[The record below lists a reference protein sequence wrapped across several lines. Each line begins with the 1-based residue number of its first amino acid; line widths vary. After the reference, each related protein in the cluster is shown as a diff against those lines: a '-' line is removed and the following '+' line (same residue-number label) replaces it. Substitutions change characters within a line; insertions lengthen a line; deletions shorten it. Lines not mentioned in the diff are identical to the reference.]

1 MILPDREH
9 APSRYGGRAVPAAM
23 VRVGVTGAAG
33 FIGGALVQYLTDSGY
48 EVRGVDNL
56 TGPMAVLR
64 PGIDVLQT
72 DVRGPAALDHL
83 RDCDVV
89 LHLAAVSGV
98 IACAERPEASAA
110 INLGSTN
117 TLARWCAGRR
127 IPLAFASSFAVV
139 GVPDQLPITEETP
152 AKPTHE
158 YARQKAAGEEIVRGH
173 ATRSGVPMAILRMS
187 NVYGRYV
194 ADGHPIAKGN
204 VLNAFAEQAP
214 HGALRVNAPGTQR
227 RDYIHLVDVLA
238 HWEATVRFLLA
249 AKRPSRGF
257 TFNVASGETATVLDL
272 AGRVA
277 ERWAALH
284 PEAAKL
290 DVQVVPNPRGSIEL
304 LQPEFEVR
312 RAETDKLLGVTC
324 TRTLATSIDPV
335 LTGADM
341 YEKPAP
347 RSAK

>member
-1 MILPDREH
+1 
-9 APSRYGGRAVPAAM
+9 M

-33 FIGGALVQYLTDSGY
+33 FIGGALVQYLLDGGY

-64 PGIDVLQT
+64 PGVEIQQV
-72 DVRGPAALDHL
+72 DVRGPAALDFL
-83 RDCDVV
+83 RDCHVV

-98 IACAERPEASAA
+98 IACAERPEASASV
-110 INLGSTN
+110 NLGSTN
-117 TLARWCAGRR
+117 TLARWCAGRH
-127 IPLAFASSFAVV
+127 IPLAFASSLAVV

-158 YARQKAAGEEIVRGH
+158 YARQKARGEEIVRGY
-173 ATRSGVPMAILRMS
+173 AAKSGVPMAILRMS

-214 HGALRVNAPGTQR
+214 RGALRVNAPGTQR

-238 HWEATVRFLLA
+238 HWEAVVRFLVA
-249 AKRPSRGF
+249 AKRPSHAF
-257 TFNVASGETATVLDL
+257 TFNVASGESATVIDL

-277 ERWAALH
+277 ARWGALH

-290 DVQVVPNPRGSIEL
+290 EVQVVPNPRGSIEL

-312 RAETDKLLGVTC
+312 RAETGRLLGVKC
-324 TRTLATSIDPV
+324 AHALDGSIDAV
-335 LTGADM
+335 LSGADM
-341 YEKPAP
+341 YERPVARPA
-347 RSAK
+347 A

>member
-1 MILPDREH
+1 
-9 APSRYGGRAVPAAM
+9 M

-64 PGIDVLQT
+64 PGVDVLQA
-72 DVRGPAALDHL
+72 DLRGPAALDHL
-83 RDCDVV
+83 RDCQVV

-110 INLGSTN
+110 VNLGSTN

-139 GVPDQLPITEETP
+139 GIPDQLPITEETP
-152 AKPTHE
+152 PKPTHE
-158 YARQKAAGEEIVRGH
+158 YARQKAGGEDLVRGH
-173 ATRSGVPMAILRMS
+173 ATKSGVPMAILRMS

-214 HGALRVNAPGTQR
+214 HGTLRVNAPGTQR
-227 RDYIHLVDVLA
+227 RDYIHLMDVLA

-249 AKRPSRGF
+249 AKPPSRTF

-272 AGRVA
+272 AGQVA
-277 ERWAALH
+277 ARWAALH
-284 PEAAKL
+284 PDAAKL
-290 DVQVVPNPRGSIEL
+290 DIQVVPNPRGAIEL

-312 RAETDKLLGVTC
+312 RAETEKALGVKVAHA
-324 TRTLATSIDPV
+324 LAGSIDPV
-335 LTGADM
+335 LAGTDM
-341 YEKPAP
+341 YEKPAA
-347 RSAK
+347 RAAK